1 MHMTSR
7 SIALMRL
14 LAGIIAVGLV
24 TRSAMGGTTIT
35 PMQGSLGNPFN
46 NGAMHGWGWNGV
58 GGGNAGPLIGNLYD
72 SILTINGGAATV
84 GFQCGGPF
92 GDIPCSGAFIDWV
105 NSAAQWGDELH
116 GLAGPDQGGPTAVI
130 TSIRYGYMNTLATAT
145 HTIQIYDMIPPS
157 AGHPAAAD
165 AQFGDQLLSLVLP
178 GVPTGT
184 AIVTVTGLSIHAG
197 TAVWIKFGESG
208 PGFPGTFWMTGGEA
222 NGVGTSH
229 HGVLYDIKNYYGP
242 GLPYR
247 YFLSVPYF
255 YFTTSGYVGS
265 NIQVALSGF
274 VLPTPA
280 VISLL
285 SIGGLMSL
293 RRRRDRRTRSCTSR
307 GR

>member
-24 TRSAMGGTTIT
+24 TRSAMGGSTIT
-35 PMQGSLGNPFN
+35 PMQGSLGSPFN
-46 NGAMHGWGWNGV
+46 NGRVQGWTWNDVQV
-58 GGGNAGPLIGNLYD
+58 GSAGALIGNLYD
-72 SILTINGGAATV
+72 NVLTINGGAATAGV
-84 GFQCGGPF
+84 CSPF
-92 GDIPCSGAFIDWV
+92 GFCWTQGFLDWEDP
-105 NSAAQWGDELH
+105 SAQWGDDLH
-116 GLAGPDQGGPTAVI
+116 GLAGPAQGGPTAVI
-130 TSIRYGYMNTLATAT
+130 TAIRYGYMNTIATAT

-157 AGHPAAAD
+157 AGHPSIANT
-165 AQFGDQLLSLVLP
+165 QFGDQLLSLVLP

-184 AIVTVTGLSIHAG
+184 ALVTVTGLSIHAG

-208 PGFPGTFWMTGGEA
+208 LGFPGTFWLTGGQG

-229 HGVLYDIKNYYGP
+229 NGVLYDTKNYYGP
-242 GLPYR
+242 GLPLH
-247 YFLSVPYF
+247 YFFDVYYF
-255 YFTTSGYVGS
+255 HSPTSFLYIAP

-285 SIGGLMSL
+285 GLGGLMSL
-293 RRRRDRRTRSCTSR
+293 RRRRDRCMRSCTSR

>member
-1 MHMTSR
+1 MT
-7 SIALMRL
+7 RL
-14 LAGIIAVGLV
+14 LPIIAAGLV
-24 TRSAMGGTTIT
+24 TGSAMGGTTIT

-46 NGAMHGWGWNGV
+46 DGMMHGWGWNGV
-58 GGGNAGPLIGNLYD
+58 EGGSAGSQIGNLYD
-72 SILTINGGAATV
+72 NILTINGGAATAL
-84 GFQCGGPF
+84 CPGPF
-92 GDIPCSGAFIDWV
+92 NTFPCSGAFIDWV
-105 NSAAQWGDELH
+105 GTQAQWGDDLH
-116 GLAGPDQGGPTAVI
+116 GLAGPAKGGPTAVI

-157 AGHPAAAD
+157 ASHPSIANT
-165 AQFGDQLLSLVLP
+165 QFGAQLLSLVLP

-208 PGFPGTFWMTGGEA
+208 LGFPGTFWMSGGLG
-222 NGVGTSH
+222 NGVGTTH
-229 HGVLYDIKNYYGP
+229 PGVVYDNKNYYGP
-242 GLPYR
+242 GLPR
-247 YFLSVPYF
+247 HYFVALPYF
-255 YFTTSGYVGS
+255 YFTNTGYVAS

-285 SIGGLMSL
+285 GLGGLMSL
-293 RRRRDRRTRSCTSR
+293 RRRRDRCMRSCTSR